1 MRESEMRRVVGG
13 WLLAGF
19 VMLIGEGALGMSLS
33 TSLKN
38 FYAEFEVVKQC
49 AEQAQLT
56 TADADLAKAAI
67 AKIEAHYLQRDASF
81 DKDRVLKAAIAD
93 KDEGFRIATRNRN
106 SDLRHYCRL
115 SLKELLTKAEEI
127 DPGTKP

>member
-1 MRESEMRRVVGG
+1 MRRVVGG
-13 WLLAGF
+13 GVVVGCVVL
-19 VMLIGEGALGMSLS
+19 GAQGAVGGNLS
-33 TSLKN
+33 VSLKN

-56 TADADLAKAAI
+56 AADADLAKTAI
-67 AKIEAHYLQRDASF
+67 AKVEAHYLERDASI

-127 DPGTKP
+127 DPATKP